1 MDKGK
6 GIDPSAGPSTIAGV
20 TSTTDVAM
28 SGQYDPDSLDGLD
41 QGPDH
46 TNIKFEQL
54 LESFRSTVPV
64 FSGNAAIDYC
74 SGRSWVREVVQWRRG
89 TLRGIE
95 NLLFIAEVKRRLSGK
110 AKKAIGRI
118 KYAHPAQLLE
128 KIQKAFPHLQFQS
141 DLIQLI
147 ESGEAFAGADEQE
160 VMTRLE
166 EYTGELEDSPVGLL
180 AVKKAIQKMYPALW
194 QFVILPAVDVDS
206 GQIIATLQDIQDR
219 IHRSDDVKVVPYGK
233 MSVKDKPK
241 TSDADKEGAKKP
253 AKAATKQN
261 DEPPKKG
268 PRKKKPNSKLD
279 KVLELFLGHSDEIS
293 SAVKS
298 KAQQSAQKKD

>member
-6 GIDPSAGPSTIAGV
+6 GIDPSAGPSTIAGA
-20 TSTTDVAM
+20 TSTMDVAM

-46 TNIKFEQL
+46 TNVKFEQL

-64 FSGNAAIDYC
+64 FSGNAAVDYC

-118 KYAHPAQLLE
+118 KYAHPVQLLE

-166 EYTGELEDSPVGLL
+166 EYTGELEDSP
-180 AVKKAIQKMYPALW
+180 MFPALW
-194 QFVILPAVDVDS
+194 QFVILPVVDVDS
-206 GQIIATLQDIQDR
+206 GQIIATLQDIQER
-219 IHRSDDVKVVPYGK
+219 IHRSDDVKVVSYGK
-233 MSVKDKPK
+233 MSAKDKPK
-241 TSDADKEGAKKP
+241 TSDAGKEGAKKP
-253 AKAATKQN
+253 AKAATKQD
-261 DEPPKKG
+261 DESPKKG
-268 PRKKKPNSKLD
+268 SRKKKPNPKLD
-279 KVLELFLGHSDEIS
+279 KVLDLFLGHSDEIS
-293 SAVKS
+293 AAVKS